1 MTTGELIT
9 TLVTTFVLNRLEV
22 DVGCF
27 RKGEEGEEVE
37 RWRGGRGGLQ
47 L

>member
-1 MTTGELIT
+1 MRMATGELIT

-27 RKGEEGEEVE
+27 RKGKDGEEV
-37 RWRGGRGGLQ
+37 GR
-47 L
+47 